1 MSGQGKELIATDEST
16 VVTKPLLD
24 AVVVQNG
31 QSDGRLADSASTD
44 KSNWGE
50 IFRETDNPLDQLVA
64 SEEDSRG
71 RGWGF
76 SGYTGLKYKTPAYW

>member
-24 AVVVQNG
+24 AVIVQDG
-31 QSDGRLADSASTD
+31 QSDRRLADSASTD

-50 IFRETDNPLDQLVA
+50 IFRETDDLLDQLVA
-64 SEEDSRG
+64 SEEDSRW

-76 SGYTGLKYKTPAYW
+76 SGYTGLKYKTPAHW